1 MSFNPGPIGGNQGNR
16 HFAIPPLQSIDGSEG
31 FLVIVTAA
39 QPIHGFGWVEY
50 RTANGNLRWY
60 SFQDLF
66 ITLMA
71 STKCV
76 LLRLVL
82 QPDI

>member
-16 HFAIPPLQSIDGSEG
+16 HFAISPLQSIDGSEG

-60 SFQDLF
+60 SFQDF
-66 ITLMA
+66 IHYTYGIYEMRSLA
-71 STKCV
+71 SSPPT
-76 LLRLVL
+76 
-82 QPDI
+82 